1 MGVWDSTNAVLDFA
15 LSDRQTFAAVC
26 QAGLQAERAAGARL
40 TLVQEGALVR
50 EGIEALGRCHPI
62 VFEILPTSL
71 LDEADWL
78 KVIEVFY
85 DVADRFWCTGRQ
97 EDWGLACAMARAE
110 RRAMR

>member
-26 QAGLQAERAAGARL
+26 QTGLQAERVAGTRL
-40 TLVQEGALVR
+40 TLAQESTLVR

-78 KVIEVFY
+78 EVIETFY
-85 DVADRFWCTGRQ
+85 AVAHRFWRTGRE

-110 RRAMR
+110 RLAAS